1 MLKRI
6 IHTLVFAPPTNEY
19 QRKCLTFLHRKMPLK
34 LVKREN
40 LSLKGKYESATEKK
54 QTYPGRIRCKNAS
67 FPPGWETADD
77 NREAILAAQ
86 LNGKV

>member
-1 MLKRI
+1 
-6 IHTLVFAPPTNEY
+6 
-19 QRKCLTFLHRKMPLK
+19 MPLK